1 MPSSP
6 SFDLAGIR
14 AGFIACLPVAVG
26 VITYGLV
33 YGVLAGQAGMSAA
46 EVVGLSCLVYA
57 GSSQFVVLD
66 MWSAPLPVAAMI
78 ITTFAVNLRHV
89 LMGASLP
96 PWFHELSW
104 GRKALSAHFMVDEG
118 WAMTMAAYAK
128 GNTQASYLLGTGL
141 CLFWAWVGSAW
152 AGLLAGSLLP
162 DPASLGLDFA
172 FTAVFLSLL
181 AALWRGRA
189 DLPPWVVATVVAVE
203 CHHFLPGKWYIIL
216 GGLAGG
222 LVGAFTDPR
231 IRCGRGGDGGDGLG
245 AVGDDS
251 QEAGGDDSLGAGGD
265 GHA

>member
-1 MPSSP
+1 MSRPSP
-6 SFDLAGIR
+6 SFDLAGLR
-14 AGFIACLPVAVG
+14 AGFTACLPVAVG

-66 MWSAPLPVAAMI
+66 MWVAPLPVAAMI
-78 ITTFAVNLRHV
+78 VTTFAVNLRHV

-104 GRKALSAHFMVDEG
+104 GRKILSAHFMVDEG
-118 WAMTMAAYAK
+118 WAVTMAAYAK
-128 GNTQASYLLGTGL
+128 GNSQGSFLLGTGL

-152 AGLLAGSLLP
+152 AGLVAGSMLP
-162 DPASLGLDFA
+162 DPAAWGLDFA

-189 DLPPWVVATVVAVE
+189 DLPPWLVATVVAVVGN
-203 CHHFLPGKWYIIL
+203 HFLPGKWYIIL

-222 LVGAFTDPR
+222 LTGAFTDVRPR
-231 IRCGRGGDGGDGLG
+231 GDKTKEGD
-245 AVGDDS
+245 
-251 QEAGGDDSLGAGGD
+251 
-265 GHA
+265 HARS